1 MADYTYPYT
10 DFHRLNLDWL
20 IEYVQNLTA
29 GTITQDD
36 VLQAL
41 GDAPDKLI
49 SQKAITDILNA
60 RRAEVEQLLA
70 GKFDKADIVQT
81 SGTSETKVMSQEAVR
96 NAIAAVVND
105 IAKTTFTIAK
115 DDAGRWVT
123 SRTYSEVID
132 SLSAIN
138 WKYYFYPGRI
148 SDGGYC
154 EIFPAANTG
163 TSLMFT
169 GIVNYQ
175 TGFSG
180 RINILNPVS
189 ILWLKSGLITVN
201 NNGIGVDDYQDTN
214 KLAISIAPSS
224 RYVHENFVEYNDIET
239 GTLSLDPHKVPS
251 SAELLQNY
259 DRGIHT
265 GAFSPVYDVATK
277 SIRLTGGNLTTAD
290 TMSFTINTVLDS
302 TASGNIKL
310 KITISAVV
318 NIETTIRIFNG
329 FNRITVRRSAAN
341 VNGWE
346 IVNCSEN
353 GLEGQYISTTVIP
366 TASGA
371 SYNNWVIGFT
381 PAVPNTATI
390 TPSNGYS
397 Y

>member
-41 GDAPDKLI
+41 GDASDKLI

-70 GKFDKADIVQT
+70 EKFDKADIVQT
-81 SGTSETKVMSQEAVR
+81 SGSSVTKVMSQEAVR

-105 IAKTTFTIAK
+105 IAKTSFTIAK
-115 DDAGRWVT
+115 DDTAHWVT
-123 SRTYSEVID
+123 SRTYPEVIG

-163 TSLMFT
+163 TSIMFT
-169 GIVNYQ
+169 GIVDYK
-175 TGFSG
+175 TSFAG
-180 RINILNPVS
+180 RINILYPVS
-189 ILWLKSGLITVN
+189 ILWLKSGLITVV

-214 KLAISIAPSS
+214 KLSTSIAPSS
-224 RYVHENFVEYNDIET
+224 RYVHNTFVEYNDVET
-239 GTLSLDPHKVPS
+239 GTLSPDPHKVPS
-251 SAELLQNY
+251 SAELLRNY
-259 DRGIHT
+259 DMGIHT
-265 GAFSPVYDVATK
+265 GAFSPAYDVATK

-290 TMSFTINTVLDS
+290 TMSFTINTVLDP

-329 FNRITVRRSAAN
+329 FNRITVRRSVAN

-346 IVNCSEN
+346 IVNCSEQ

-381 PAVPNTATI
+381 PSVPNTATI

>member
-1 MADYTYPYT
+1 MSDYNYPYT
-10 DFHRLNLDWL
+10 DFHRLNLDWI

-29 GTITQDD
+29 GAITQDD

-49 SQKAITDILNA
+49 SQKATTDILNA

-70 GKFDKADIVQT
+70 KKIDKADIVQT
-81 SGTSETKVMSQEAVR
+81 VGTSETKVMSQEAVR

-105 IAKTTFTIAK
+105 ITKTTLTIAK
-115 DDAGRWVT
+115 DSAGQWVT
-123 SRTYSEVID
+123 SKTYPEVID
-132 SLSAIN
+132 SLSNIN
-138 WKYYFYPGRI
+138 WKYYFYPRQI

-154 EIFPAANTG
+154 EIFPADNTG
-163 TSLMFT
+163 KSLRFT
-169 GIVNYQ
+169 GLVNYQ
-175 TGFSG
+175 TSFSG
-180 RINILNPVS
+180 RINILSPVS
-189 ILWLKSGLITVN
+189 ILWLKSGLITVVD
-201 NNGIGVDDYQDTN
+201 NGIGVDDYQDTN
-214 KLAISIAPSS
+214 KQAISIAPSS
-224 RYVHENFVEYNDIET
+224 RYVHDTFVEYNDVET

-251 SAELLQNY
+251 SAELLKNY

-277 SIRLTGGNLTTAD
+277 SIRLSGGNLTTAA

-329 FNRITVRRSAAN
+329 FNRITVRRSVAN

-346 IVNCSEN
+346 IVNCSEQ

-371 SYNNWVIGFT
+371 SYNNWIIGFT
-381 PAVPNTATI
+381 PSVPTQATI
-390 TPSNGYS
+390 RPSNGYS

>member
-1 MADYTYPYT
+1 MTDYTYPYT

-70 GKFDKADIVQT
+70 EKIDKADIVQT
-81 SGTSETKVMSQEAVR
+81 SGTSATKVMSQEAVR

-105 IAKTTFTIAK
+105 ITKTTFTIAK
-115 DDAGRWVT
+115 DDAGHWVT
-123 SRTYSEVID
+123 SRTYSEVIG

-148 SDGGYC
+148 SDGRYC

-163 TSLMFT
+163 TSIMFT
-169 GIVNYQ
+169 GIVDYQ
-175 TGFSG
+175 TSFAG
-180 RINILNPVS
+180 RINILYPVS
-189 ILWLKSGLITVN
+189 ILWLKSGLITVV
-201 NNGIGVDDYQDTN
+201 NNGIGVDDYQDAN
-214 KLAISIAPSS
+214 KLSTSIAPSS
-224 RYVHENFVEYNDIET
+224 RYVHDTFVEYNDVET

-277 SIRLTGGNLTTAD
+277 SIRLSGGNLTTAD

-329 FNRITVRRSAAN
+329 FNRITVRRSVAN

>member
-36 VLQAL
+36 ILQAL

-49 SQKAITDILNA
+49 SQKAMTDILNE
-60 RRAEVEQLLA
+60 RRAEVEHLLA
-70 GKFDKADIVQT
+70 EKIDKADIVQT
-81 SGTSETKVMSQEAVR
+81 SGTSATKVMSQEAVR

-105 IAKTTFTIAK
+105 VAKTTFTIAK
-115 DDAGRWVT
+115 DDAGHWVT
-123 SRTYSEVID
+123 SRTYPEVIG

-169 GIVNYQ
+169 GIADYQ
-175 TGFSG
+175 TSFAG
-180 RINILNPVS
+180 RINILYPVS
-189 ILWLKSGLITVN
+189 ILWLKSGMITVVN
-201 NNGIGVDDYQDTN
+201 TGIGVDDYQNTN
-214 KLAISIAPSS
+214 KLSTSIAPSS
-224 RYVHENFVEYNDIET
+224 RYVHDTFVEYNDVET

-259 DRGIHT
+259 DMGIHT

-277 SIRLTGGNLTTAD
+277 SIRLSGGNLSTAD

-329 FNRITVRRSAAN
+329 FNRITVRRSVAN

-346 IVNCSEN
+346 IVNCSER

-381 PAVPNTATI
+381 PSVPTQATI

>member
-115 DDAGRWVT
+115 DDAGHWVT
-123 SRTYSEVID
+123 SRTYSEVIE

-239 GTLSLDPHKVPS
+239 GTLSRDPHKVPS

-277 SIRLTGGNLTTAD
+277 SIRLSGGNLTTAD

-329 FNRITVRRSAAN
+329 FNRITVRRSVAN

-366 TASGA
+366 TASVA

>member
-1 MADYTYPYT
+1 MSDYTYPYT

-36 VLQAL
+36 ILQAL

-49 SQKAITDILNA
+49 SQKATTDILNA

-70 GKFDKADIVQT
+70 EKIDKTDIVQT
-81 SGTSETKVMSQEAVR
+81 VGTSETKVMSQEAVR
-96 NAIAAVVND
+96 NAIAAVVD
-105 IAKTTFTIAK
+105 EITKTSFTIAK

-123 SRTYSEVID
+123 SKTYPEVIG
-132 SLSAIN
+132 SLSGIN
-138 WKYYFYPGRI
+138 WKYYFYPGMI

-163 TSLMFT
+163 SSIMFT
-169 GIVNYQ
+169 GIVDYQ
-175 TGFSG
+175 TSFAG
-180 RINILNPVS
+180 RINILYPVS
-189 ILWLKSGLITVN
+189 ILWLESGLITVV
-201 NNGIGVDDYQDTN
+201 NNGIGVDDYQDAN
-214 KLAISIAPSS
+214 KLSTSIAPSS
-224 RYVHENFVEYNDIET
+224 RYVHDTFVEYNDVET

-251 SAELLQNY
+251 SAELLRNY
-259 DRGIHT
+259 DMGIHT
-265 GAFSPVYDVATK
+265 GAFSPVYDAATN
-277 SIRLTGGNLTTAD
+277 SIQLSGGNLGTAD
-290 TMSFTINTVLDS
+290 TMSLTINTVLDS

-346 IVNCSEN
+346 IVNISET

-381 PAVPNTATI
+381 PTLPNTATI

>member
-29 GTITQDD
+29 GTIMQDD

-70 GKFDKADIVQT
+70 EKIDKADIVQT
-81 SGTSETKVMSQEAVR
+81 TGTSETKVMSQEAVR

-105 IAKTTFTIAK
+105 ITKTTFTIAK
-115 DDAGRWVT
+115 DSAGRWVT
-123 SRTYSEVID
+123 SKTYPEVIG
-132 SLSAIN
+132 SLSKIN
-138 WKYYFYPGRI
+138 WKYYFYPGQI

-224 RYVHENFVEYNDIET
+224 RYVHENFVEYNDIESN
-239 GTLSLDPHKVPS
+239 TLSLDPHKVPS
-251 SAELLQNY
+251 SLKLLRDY
-259 DRGIHT
+259 DMGIHT

-277 SIRLTGGNLTTAD
+277 SIRLSGGNLTTAD

-329 FNRITVRRSAAN
+329 FNRITVRRSVAN

-346 IVNCSEN
+346 IVNCSEQ
-353 GLEGQYISTTVIP
+353 GLEGQYISTTTIP

-371 SYNNWVIGFT
+371 SYNNWIIGFT
-381 PAVPNTATI
+381 PSVPTQATI

>member
-60 RRAEVEQLLA
+60 RRTEVEQLLA
-70 GKFDKADIVQT
+70 EKFDKADIVQT
-81 SGTSETKVMSQEAVR
+81 TGTSETKVMSQEAVR

-105 IAKTTFTIAK
+105 ITKTTFTIAK
-115 DDAGRWVT
+115 DDAGHWVA
-123 SRTYSEVID
+123 SRTYSEVVG

-189 ILWLKSGLITVN
+189 ILWLKSGLITVV

-224 RYVHENFVEYNDIET
+224 RYVHENFVKYNDIET

-259 DRGIHT
+259 DMGIHT

-277 SIRLTGGNLTTAD
+277 SIRLSGGNLRTAD

-329 FNRITVRRSAAN
+329 FNRITVRRSVAN
-341 VNGWE
+341 ANGWE
-346 IVNCSEN
+346 IVNCSEQ
-353 GLEGQYISTTVIP
+353 GLEGQYISTTTIP
-366 TASGA
+366 TASAA

-381 PAVPNTATI
+381 PGVPNTATI

>member
-1 MADYTYPYT
+1 MSDYNYPYT

-36 VLQAL
+36 ILQAL

-49 SQKAITDILNA
+49 SQKATTDILNA

-70 GKFDKADIVQT
+70 EKIDKADIVQT
-81 SGTSETKVMSQEAVR
+81 VGTSETKVMSQEAVR

-105 IAKTTFTIAK
+105 ITKTTFTIAK
-115 DDAGRWVT
+115 DNAGQWVA
-123 SRTYSEVID
+123 SKTYAEVIG
-132 SLSAIN
+132 SQSEIN
-138 WKYYFYPGRI
+138 WRYYFYPGMI
-148 SDGGYC
+148 ANGGYC

-163 TSLMFT
+163 TSIMFT
-169 GIVNYQ
+169 GIVDYQ
-175 TGFSG
+175 TSFSG
-180 RINILNPVS
+180 RINILYPVS
-189 ILWLKSGLITVN
+189 ILWSKSGLITVV

-214 KLAISIAPSS
+214 KLSRSIAPSS
-224 RYVHENFVEYNDIET
+224 RYLHENFVDYNDIET

-251 SAELLQNY
+251 SLELLRSY
-259 DRGIHT
+259 DMGIHT
-265 GAFSPVYDVATK
+265 GAFSPVYEASIK
-277 SIRLTGGNLTTAD
+277 SIVLSGGNLSNAN
-290 TMSFTINTVLDS
+290 TMSFSINTVLDS

-310 KITISAVV
+310 KITIQAVA
-318 NIETTIRIFNG
+318 NIETTVKIFNG
-329 FNRITVRRSAAN
+329 HNRITVRRSVAN

-346 IVNCSEN
+346 IFNCSEQ
-353 GLEGQYISTTVIP
+353 GLEGQYISTAVIP

-381 PAVPNTATI
+381 PSVPTQATI

>member
-1 MADYTYPYT
+1 MSDYNYPYT

-36 VLQAL
+36 ILQAL

-49 SQKAITDILNA
+49 SQKATTDILNA

-70 GKFDKADIVQT
+70 EKIDKADIVQT
-81 SGTSETKVMSQEAVR
+81 VGTSETKVMSQEAVR

-105 IAKTTFTIAK
+105 ITKTTFTIAK
-115 DDAGRWVT
+115 DNAGHWLA
-123 SRTYSEVID
+123 SKSYAEVIG

-138 WKYYFYPGRI
+138 WKYYFYPGEI

-163 TSLMFT
+163 TSIMFT
-169 GIVNYQ
+169 GIVDYQ
-175 TGFSG
+175 TSSAG
-180 RINILNPVS
+180 RINILYPVS
-189 ILWLKSGLITVN
+189 ILWLKSGLITVV

-214 KLAISIAPSS
+214 KLSTSIAPSS

-259 DRGIHT
+259 DMGIHT
-265 GAFSPVYDVATK
+265 GAFSPVYDIATK
-277 SIRLTGGNLTTAD
+277 SISLSGGNLTAAD
-290 TMSFTINTVLDS
+290 SMSFSINTVLDS

-329 FNRITVRRSAAN
+329 FNRITVRRSVAN

-353 GLEGQYISTTVIP
+353 GLEGQYISTTTIP
-366 TASGA
+366 TASAA

-381 PAVPNTATI
+381 PSVPTQATI

>member
-60 RRAEVEQLLA
+60 RRAEVERLLA

-115 DDAGRWVT
+115 DDASHWVT

-251 SAELLQNY
+251 SAELLRNY

-277 SIRLTGGNLTTAD
+277 SIRLSGGNLTTAD

-329 FNRITVRRSAAN
+329 FNRITVRRSVAN

-346 IVNCSEN
+346 IVNCSEQ

-381 PAVPNTATI
+381 PSVPTQATI

>member
-1 MADYTYPYT
+1 MADYNYPYT

-60 RRAEVEQLLA
+60 RRAEVERLLA

-115 DDAGRWVT
+115 DDAGHWLT
-123 SRTYSEVID
+123 SRTFSEVID
-132 SLSAIN
+132 SLSRIN

-189 ILWLKSGLITVN
+189 IMWLKSGLITVN

-259 DRGIHT
+259 DMGIHT
-265 GAFSPVYDVATK
+265 GAFSPVYDAATK
-277 SIRLTGGNLTTAD
+277 SIRLSGGNLRTAD

-329 FNRITVRRSAAN
+329 FNRITVRRSVAN

>member
-36 VLQAL
+36 ILQTL

-49 SQKAITDILNA
+49 SQKATTDILNA
-60 RRAEVEQLLA
+60 RRTEVEQLLA
-70 GKFDKADIVQT
+70 EKIDKADIVQT
-81 SGTSETKVMSQEAVR
+81 VGTSETKVMSQEAVR

-115 DDAGRWVT
+115 DDAGQWVT

-132 SLSAIN
+132 SLSKIN
-138 WKYYFYPGRI
+138 WKYYFYPRRI

-154 EIFPAANTG
+154 EIFPATNTG

-189 ILWLKSGLITVN
+189 ILWLKSGSITVN
-201 NNGIGVDDYQDTN
+201 NNGIGVDDYQDAN
-214 KLAISIAPSS
+214 KLATSIAPSS

-259 DRGIHT
+259 DMGIHT
-265 GAFSPVYDVATK
+265 GAFSPVYDIATK
-277 SIRLTGGNLTTAD
+277 SIRLSGGNLTTAD

-329 FNRITVRRSAAN
+329 FNRITVRRPAAN

-346 IVNCSEN
+346 IVNCSEQ
-353 GLEGQYISTTVIP
+353 GLEGQYISTTTIP

-371 SYNNWVIGFT
+371 SYNNWIIGFT
-381 PAVPNTATI
+381 PSVPATATI

>member
-1 MADYTYPYT
+1 MSDYNYPYT

-20 IEYVQNLTA
+20 VEYVQNLTA

-36 VLQAL
+36 ILQAL

-49 SQKAITDILNA
+49 SQKATTDILNA

-70 GKFDKADIVQT
+70 EKIDKADIVQT
-81 SGTSETKVMSQEAVR
+81 VGTSETKVMSQEAVR

-105 IAKTTFTIAK
+105 ITKTSFTIAK
-115 DDAGRWVT
+115 DNAGRWVT
-123 SRTYSEVID
+123 SKTYAEVIG
-132 SLSAIN
+132 SLSEIN
-138 WKYYFYPGRI
+138 WKYYFYPGMI
-148 SDGGYC
+148 SEGGYC
-154 EIFPAANTG
+154 EVFPAANTA
-163 TSLMFT
+163 TSIMFT
-169 GIVNYQ
+169 GIVDYQ
-175 TGFSG
+175 TSFAG
-180 RINILNPVS
+180 RINILYPVS
-189 ILWLKSGLITVN
+189 ILWLKSGQITVV
-201 NNGIGVDDYQDTN
+201 NNGIGVDDYQDAN
-214 KLAISIAPSS
+214 KLSTSIAPSS
-224 RYVHENFVEYNDIET
+224 RYVHDTFVEYNDVET

-251 SAELLQNY
+251 SAELLKNY
-259 DRGIHT
+259 NRGIHT

-277 SIRLTGGNLTTAD
+277 SIRLSGGNLTTAD

-310 KITISAVV
+310 KITISAIV

-329 FNRITVRRSAAN
+329 FNRITVRRSVAN

-346 IVNCSEN
+346 IVNCSEQR
-353 GLEGQYISTTVIP
+353 LEGQYISTTVIP
-366 TASGA
+366 SASAA

-381 PAVPNTATI
+381 PSVPAQATI

>member
-60 RRAEVEQLLA
+60 RRTEVEQLLA

-115 DDAGRWVT
+115 DDAGHWVT

-132 SLSAIN
+132 SLSKIN

-163 TSLMFT
+163 ASLMFT
-169 GIVNYQ
+169 GIADYQ
-175 TGFSG
+175 TSFAG
-180 RINILNPVS
+180 RINILYPVS
-189 ILWLKSGLITVN
+189 ILWLKSGLITVV

-214 KLAISIAPSS
+214 KLSTSIAPSS

-251 SAELLQNY
+251 SAELLRNY
-259 DRGIHT
+259 DMGIHT

-277 SIRLTGGNLTTAD
+277 SIRLPGGNLTTAD

-318 NIETTIRIFNG
+318 NIETTIRMFNG
-329 FNRITVRRSAAN
+329 FNRITVRRSVAN

-346 IVNCSEN
+346 IVNCSEQ

-381 PAVPNTATI
+381 PSVPNTATI

>member
-29 GTITQDD
+29 ETITQDD

-60 RRAEVEQLLA
+60 RRAEVERLLA

-115 DDAGRWVT
+115 DDALHWVT

-175 TGFSG
+175 SGFSG

-251 SAELLQNY
+251 SAELLRNY

-277 SIRLTGGNLTTAD
+277 SIRLSGGNLTTAD

-329 FNRITVRRSAAN
+329 FNRITVRRSVAN

-346 IVNCSEN
+346 IVNCSEQ

-381 PAVPNTATI
+381 PSVPTQATI

>member
-20 IEYVQNLTA
+20 IEYVQHLTA

-115 DDAGRWVT
+115 DDAGQWVT
-123 SRTYSEVID
+123 SRTYSEVIG

-138 WKYYFYPGRI
+138 WKYYFYPKRI

-201 NNGIGVDDYQDTN
+201 NAGIGVDDYQDTN

-251 SAELLQNY
+251 SAELLHNY

-265 GAFSPVYDVATK
+265 GAFSPVYNAATK
-277 SIRLTGGNLTTAD
+277 SILLSGGNLTTAD

-329 FNRITVRRSAAN
+329 FNRITVRRSVAN

>member
-36 VLQAL
+36 ILQAL

-115 DDAGRWVT
+115 DDAGHWVT

-132 SLSAIN
+132 SLSRIN

-224 RYVHENFVEYNDIET
+224 RYVHENFVEYDDVET

-277 SIRLTGGNLTTAD
+277 SIRLSGGNLTTAD

-329 FNRITVRRSAAN
+329 FNRITVRRSVAN

-346 IVNCSEN
+346 IVNCSEQ

-381 PAVPNTATI
+381 PSVPTQATI

>member
-60 RRAEVEQLLA
+60 RRAEVERLLA

-115 DDAGRWVT
+115 DDAGHWVT

-201 NNGIGVDDYQDTN
+201 NTGIGVDDYQDTN

-239 GTLSLDPHKVPS
+239 GTLSCDPHKVPS

-277 SIRLTGGNLTTAD
+277 SIRLSGGNLTTAD

-329 FNRITVRRSAAN
+329 FNRITVRRSVAN

-346 IVNCSEN
+346 IVNCSEQ

-366 TASGA
+366 TASAA

-381 PAVPNTATI
+381 PSVPTQATI

>member
-20 IEYVQNLTA
+20 IEYVQNLVA

-96 NAIAAVVND
+96 NAIAAVVDD

-115 DDAGRWVT
+115 DDAGHWVT
-123 SRTYSEVID
+123 SRTYSEVIG
-132 SLSAIN
+132 SLSKIN

-163 TSLMFT
+163 ASLMFT
-169 GIVNYQ
+169 GIVDYQ
-175 TGFSG
+175 TSFAG
-180 RINILNPVS
+180 RINILHPVS
-189 ILWLKSGLITVN
+189 ILWLKSGLITVV

-214 KLAISIAPSS
+214 KLSTSIAPSS

-259 DRGIHT
+259 DMGIHT

-277 SIRLTGGNLTTAD
+277 SIRLSGGNLRTAD
-290 TMSFTINTVLDS
+290 TMSLTINTVLDS

-329 FNRITVRRSAAN
+329 FNRITVRRSVAN

-346 IVNCSEN
+346 IVNCSEQ
-353 GLEGQYISTTVIP
+353 GLEGQYISTTTIP

-381 PAVPNTATI
+381 PAVSNTATI

>member
-60 RRAEVEQLLA
+60 RRTEVEQLLA
-70 GKFDKADIVQT
+70 EKFDKADIVQT
-81 SGTSETKVMSQEAVR
+81 VGTSETKVMSQEGVR

-105 IAKTTFTIAK
+105 ITKTTFTIAK
-115 DDAGRWVT
+115 DDAGHWIT
-123 SRTYSEVID
+123 SRTYSEVIG

-154 EIFPAANTG
+154 EIFPAANSG
-163 TSLMFT
+163 TSIMFT
-169 GIVNYQ
+169 GIVDYQ

-224 RYVHENFVEYNDIET
+224 RYVHENFVEYNDIESN
-239 GTLSLDPHKVPS
+239 TLSLDPHKVPS
-251 SAELLQNY
+251 SLKLLRDY
-259 DRGIHT
+259 DMGIHT
-265 GAFSPVYDVATK
+265 GAFSPVYDVAAE
-277 SIRLTGGNLTTAD
+277 SIRLSGGNLTTAD
-290 TMSFTINTVLDS
+290 TMTLTINTVLDS

-329 FNRITVRRSAAN
+329 FNRITVRRSVAN

-346 IVNCSEN
+346 IVNCSEQ
-353 GLEGQYISTTVIP
+353 GLEGQYISTTTIP
-366 TASGA
+366 TASAA

-381 PAVPNTATI
+381 PSVPKQATI

>member
-60 RRAEVEQLLA
+60 RQAEVKQLLA
-70 GKFDKADIVQT
+70 EKIDKADIVQT

-105 IAKTTFTIAK
+105 ITKTTFTIAK
-115 DDAGRWVT
+115 DSAGRWVT
-123 SRTYSEVID
+123 SKTYPEVIG
-132 SLSAIN
+132 SLSKIN
-138 WKYYFYPGRI
+138 WKYYFYPGQI

-224 RYVHENFVEYNDIET
+224 RYVHENFVEYDDVET

-277 SIRLTGGNLTTAD
+277 SIRLSGGNLTTAD

-329 FNRITVRRSAAN
+329 FNRITVRRSVAN

-346 IVNCSEN
+346 IVNCSEQ

-381 PAVPNTATI
+381 PSVPTQATI

>member
-10 DFHRLNLDWL
+10 DFHRVNLDWL

-60 RRAEVEQLLA
+60 RRAEVEHLLA
-70 GKFDKADIVQT
+70 EKIDKADIVQT
-81 SGTSETKVMSQEAVR
+81 SGTSATKVMSQEAVR

-115 DDAGRWVT
+115 DDAGHWVT

-132 SLSAIN
+132 SLSKIN

-277 SIRLTGGNLTTAD
+277 SIRLSGGNLTTAD

-329 FNRITVRRSAAN
+329 FNRITVRRSVAN

-346 IVNCSEN
+346 IVNCSEQ

>member
-1 MADYTYPYT
+1 MADYNYPYT

-36 VLQAL
+36 ILQTL

-49 SQKAITDILNA
+49 SQKATTDILNA

-70 GKFDKADIVQT
+70 EKIDKADIVQT
-81 SGTSETKVMSQEAVR
+81 VGTSETKVMSQEAVR

-105 IAKTTFTIAK
+105 ITKTTFTIAK
-115 DDAGRWVT
+115 DSTGQWVA
-123 SRTYSEVID
+123 SKTYAEVIG
-132 SLSAIN
+132 SLSEIN
-138 WKYYFYPGRI
+138 WKYYFYPGTI
-148 SDGGYC
+148 ANGGYC

-175 TGFSG
+175 SGFSG

-224 RYVHENFVEYNDIET
+224 RYVHDTFVEYNDVET

-251 SAELLQNY
+251 SAELLKNY
-259 DRGIHT
+259 DKGIHT

-277 SIRLTGGNLTTAD
+277 SIRLSGGNLTTAA

-318 NIETTIRIFNG
+318 NIETTVRIFNG
-329 FNRITVRRSAAN
+329 FNRITVRRSVAN

-346 IVNCSEN
+346 IVNCNEN
-353 GLEGQYISTTVIP
+353 GLEGQYISTTTIP

-381 PAVPNTATI
+381 PSVPTQATI

>member
-20 IEYVQNLTA
+20 IEYVQHLTA

-115 DDAGRWVT
+115 DDAGHWVT

-132 SLSAIN
+132 SLSRIN

-148 SDGGYC
+148 SAGGYC

-224 RYVHENFVEYNDIET
+224 RYVHENFVEYDDVET

-277 SIRLTGGNLTTAD
+277 SIRLSGGNLTTAD

-329 FNRITVRRSAAN
+329 FNRITVRRSVAN

-346 IVNCSEN
+346 IVNCSEQ

-381 PAVPNTATI
+381 PSVPTQATI

>member
-60 RRAEVEQLLA
+60 RQAEVKQLLA
-70 GKFDKADIVQT
+70 EKIDKADIVQT

-105 IAKTTFTIAK
+105 ITKTTFTIAK
-115 DDAGRWVT
+115 DDAGRWVA

-132 SLSAIN
+132 SLSRIN

-148 SDGGYC
+148 SGGGYC

-175 TGFSG
+175 TGSSG

-224 RYVHENFVEYNDIET
+224 RYVHENFVEYNDIESN
-239 GTLSLDPHKVPS
+239 TLSLDPHKVPS
-251 SAELLQNY
+251 SLKLLRDY
-259 DRGIHT
+259 DMGIHT
-265 GAFSPVYDVATK
+265 GAFSPVYDAATK
-277 SIRLTGGNLTTAD
+277 SIRLSGGNLTTAD

-329 FNRITVRRSAAN
+329 FNRITVRRSVAN

-353 GLEGQYISTTVIP
+353 GLEGQYISTTTIP

-381 PAVPNTATI
+381 PSVPNTATI

>member
-20 IEYVQNLTA
+20 IDYVQNLTA

-115 DDAGRWVT
+115 DSAGRWVT
-123 SRTYSEVID
+123 SRTYSEVIG
-132 SLSAIN
+132 SLSGIN
-138 WKYYFYPGRI
+138 WKYYFYPGQI

-175 TGFSG
+175 SGFSG

-189 ILWLKSGLITVN
+189 ILWLKSGPITVT

-265 GAFSPVYDVATK
+265 GAFTPVYDAATK
-277 SIRLTGGNLTTAD
+277 SIRLSGGNLTTAD

-329 FNRITVRRSAAN
+329 FNRITVRRSVAN

>member
-1 MADYTYPYT
+1 MSDYTYPYT

-20 IEYVQNLTA
+20 IEYVQTLTA

-60 RRAEVEQLLA
+60 RRTEVEQLLA
-70 GKFDKADIVQT
+70 EKFDKADIVQT
-81 SGTSETKVMSQEAVR
+81 SGTSVTKVMSQEAVR

-105 IAKTTFTIAK
+105 VAKTTFTIAK
-115 DDAGRWVT
+115 DDAGHWVP
-123 SRTYSEVID
+123 SRTYSEVIG

-163 TSLMFT
+163 TSLAFT
-169 GIVNYQ
+169 GIADYQ
-175 TGFSG
+175 TSFAG
-180 RINILNPVS
+180 RINILYPVS
-189 ILWLKSGLITVN
+189 ILWLKSGLITVV
-201 NNGIGVDDYQDTN
+201 NNGIGVDDYQDAN
-214 KLAISIAPSS
+214 KLSTSIAPSS
-224 RYVHENFVEYNDIET
+224 RYVHDNFVEYDDVET
-239 GTLSLDPHKVPS
+239 GTLSFDPHKVPS
-251 SAELLQNY
+251 SAELLKNY
-259 DRGIHT
+259 DMGIHT

-277 SIRLTGGNLTTAD
+277 SIRLSGGNLTTAD

-318 NIETTIRIFNG
+318 IIETSIRIYNR
-329 FNRITVRRSAAN
+329 FNRITVRRSVAN

-346 IVNCSEN
+346 IVNCSEQ
-353 GLEGQYISTTVIP
+353 GLEGQYISTTTIP

-381 PAVPNTATI
+381 PSVPTQATI